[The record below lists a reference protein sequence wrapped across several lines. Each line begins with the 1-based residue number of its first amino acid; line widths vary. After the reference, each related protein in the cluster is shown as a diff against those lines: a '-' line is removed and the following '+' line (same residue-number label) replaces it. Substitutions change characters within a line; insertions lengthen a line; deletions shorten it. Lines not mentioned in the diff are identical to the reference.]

1 MTRKALIA
9 GLLPAAGLAL
19 IPAVALAQT
28 LGTGGGTELP
38 WWRVVGALSLCLLL
52 AAGAAIALK
61 LRSGGQIQLFTA
73 LSGADRRLQLVET
86 LRLNHQV
93 DICVLRL
100 DQREFVVAASPQGAL
115 LLVSGDAPP
124 LTPATAAAAATAAAQ
139 PE

>member
-1 MTRKALIA
+1 MTRMAAFA
-9 GLLPAAGLAL
+9 GLIPSAGLPL
-19 IPAVALAQT
+19 IPAVAFAQT

-38 WWRVVGALSLCLLL
+38 WWRVIGALVFCLLL

-61 LRSGGQIQLFTA
+61 IRSGGQIQLFTA

-86 LRLNHQV
+86 LRLNHQI

-100 DQREFVVAASPQGAL
+100 DQREFIVAATPQGAL
-115 LLVSGDAPP
+115 LLANGDAPP
-124 LTPATAAAAATAAAQ
+124 PTPDAAAAQ